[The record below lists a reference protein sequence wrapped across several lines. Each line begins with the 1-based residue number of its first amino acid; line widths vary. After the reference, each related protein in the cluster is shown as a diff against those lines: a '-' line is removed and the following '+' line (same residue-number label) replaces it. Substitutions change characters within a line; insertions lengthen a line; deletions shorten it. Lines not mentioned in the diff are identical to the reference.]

1 MHALPN
7 PVPIPDARMAQTP
20 LALLMA
26 RVAEGDAAAFTQLAR
41 ALQGQGLRLADRTLN
56 DRAGAEDVVQIA
68 LTRLWTLAARFD
80 PARGSVEG
88 WFRRIVVN
96 LCLDRRRSMK
106 LVAPL
111 SDADDVPS
119 SAPDP
124 FEAAAI
130 NDRRARLDAAMAQ
143 LAPRQRA
150 ALALFHG
157 DGLTMAEIAAS
168 METTPKA
175 IEGLLGRA
183 RMELRK
189 LIEMETPE

>member
-1 MHALPN
+1 MRPL
-7 PVPIPDARMAQTP
+7 PIPPAVIAEPP

-26 RVAEGDAAAFTQLAR
+26 RVADGDAAAFTQLAR
-41 ALQGQGLRLADRTLN
+41 ALQGPGLRLADRTLN
-56 DRAGAEDVVQIA
+56 DRAGAEDVVQVA
-68 LTRLWTLAARFD
+68 LTRMWTMAARFD

-111 SDADDVPS
+111 AEADDVPS
-119 SAPDP
+119 GAPDP
-124 FEAAAI
+124 FEAAVA
-130 NDRRARLDAAMAQ
+130 NDRRARLGAAMAR

-150 ALALFHG
+150 ALAMFHG
-157 DGLTMAEIAAS
+157 DGLSMAEIAQIL
-168 METTPKA
+168 ETTPKA

-183 RMELRK
+183 RMELRS
-189 LIEMETPE
+189 LMGVGST

>member
-1 MHALPN
+1 MRPMPLP
-7 PVPIPDARMAQTP
+7 PAMTAQTP

-26 RVAEGDAAAFTQLAR
+26 RVVDGDVMAFNQLAR
-41 ALQGQGLRLADRTLN
+41 ALQAPGLRLADRTLN
-56 DRAGAEDVVQIA
+56 DRAGAEDVVQVA
-68 LTRLWTLAARFD
+68 LTRMWTMAARYD

-96 LCLDRRRSMK
+96 LCLDRRRSLK

-111 SDADDVPS
+111 SEADNVAS

-124 FEAAAI
+124 FEQAAA
-130 NDRRARLDAAMAQ
+130 NDRLARLDAAMAT

-157 DGLTMAEIAAS
+157 DGLSMAEIADAL
-168 METTPKA
+168 ETTPKA
-175 IEGLLGRA
+175 VEGLLGRA

-189 LIEMETPE
+189 LIEMEPQT

>member
-1 MHALPN
+1 MRPMPLP
-7 PVPIPDARMAQTP
+7 PAMTAQTP

-26 RVAEGDAAAFTQLAR
+26 RVVDGDAMAFNQLAR
-41 ALQGQGLRLADRTLN
+41 ALQAPGLRLADRTLN
-56 DRAGAEDVVQIA
+56 DRAGAEDVVQVA
-68 LTRLWTLAARFD
+68 LTRMWTMAARYD

-96 LCLDRRRSMK
+96 LCLDRRRSLK

-111 SDADDVPS
+111 SEADNVAS

-124 FEAAAI
+124 FEQAAA
-130 NDRRARLDAAMAQ
+130 NDRRARLDAAMAT
-143 LAPRQRA
+143 LASRQRA

-157 DGLTMAEIAAS
+157 DGLSMAEIADAL
-168 METTPKA
+168 ETTPKA
-175 IEGLLGRA
+175 VEGLLGRA

-189 LIEMETPE
+189 LIEMEPQT

>member
-1 MHALPN
+1 MRPMPLP
-7 PVPIPDARMAQTP
+7 PAMTAQTP

-26 RVAEGDAAAFTQLAR
+26 RVVDGDAMAFNQLAR
-41 ALQGQGLRLADRTLN
+41 ALQAPGLRLADRTLN
-56 DRAGAEDVVQIA
+56 DRAGAEDVVQVA
-68 LTRLWTLAARFD
+68 LTRMWTMAARYD

-96 LCLDRRRSMK
+96 LCLDRRRSLK

-111 SDADDVPS
+111 SEADNVAS

-124 FEAAAI
+124 FEQAAA
-130 NDRRARLDAAMAQ
+130 NDRRARLDAAMAT

-157 DGLTMAEIAAS
+157 DGLSMAEIADAL
-168 METTPKA
+168 ETTPKA
-175 IEGLLGRA
+175 VEGLLGRA

-189 LIEMETPE
+189 LIEMEPQT